1 MAEMEVRLPNLGED
15 AGDEAKV
22 AFWYVD
28 VGEQVEEGD
37 DLVQMLTDKATFDVP
52 SPVAGRLLSQAAE
65 EVSAVMR
72 DLRAA
77 GCDILTIGQYLAPS
91 ASHAPVVRF
100 AEPAEFAAWEAEARA
115 LGFAAVAAGPFVRS
129 SYQAENVFL
138 NRNP

>member
-52 SPVAGRLLSQAAE
+52 SPVAGRLLGQAAE
-65 EVSAVMR
+65 EDQRVKV
-72 DLRAA
+72 
-77 GCDILTIGQYLAPS
+77 GQVLCRLL
-91 ASHAPVVRF
+91 V
-100 AEPAEFAAWEAEARA
+100 ED
-115 LGFAAVAAGPFVRS
+115 
-129 SYQAENVFL
+129 
-138 NRNP
+138 